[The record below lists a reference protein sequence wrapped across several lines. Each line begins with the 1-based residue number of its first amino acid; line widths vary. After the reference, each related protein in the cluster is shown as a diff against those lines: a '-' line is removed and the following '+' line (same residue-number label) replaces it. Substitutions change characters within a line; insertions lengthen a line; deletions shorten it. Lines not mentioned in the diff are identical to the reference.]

1 MEIIEKKTEWLVYK
15 KISHFNYNQ
24 VKSRKKKPRL
34 KPVNQWEITAYQN
47 ATLLISKQSRIF
59 FKSIAYYSG
68 VLFNFRD
75 KNGEMCINGKISIY
89 RIFLY
94 QIWSLLQEMY
104 AYVHYMIYC
113 FSYSL

>member
-1 MEIIEKKTEWLVYK
+1 M
-15 KISHFNYNQ
+15 S
-24 VKSRKKKPRL
+24 
-34 KPVNQWEITAYQN
+34 VNQWEITAYQN

-59 FKSIAYYSG
+59 FKSIAYYSS

-94 QIWSLLQEMY
+94 QNLIVITGNVCIRALHDLLFFIFNLAHSFISM
-104 AYVHYMIYC
+104 
-113 FSYSL
+113 